1 MATDPRAALDR
12 FLAALEEHHLAVSTA
27 QDPDSPR
34 VEAATSTL
42 REAFVTYDDALYRAY
57 EIDLPLEEID
67 DDYDDDDDDYDDDG
81 DEGGFLLDDEDF
93 EDDDDD
99 LEDDEDD
106 DED

>member
-1 MATDPRAALDR
+1 MAIDPRAALDR
-12 FLAALEEHHLAVSTA
+12 FVAALEEHHLAVAST

-67 DDYDDDDDDYDDDG
+67 DDFDDDDDDDYDD
-81 DEGGFLLDDEDF
+81 E
-93 EDDDDD
+93 DDDD
-99 LEDDEDD
+99 LEDLDDDEDQYDDEDD
-106 DED
+106 D